1 MHFKTRPSF
10 IATMLFPWGTAS
22 RYAFAHARALAHT
35 GVVFLLLI
43 LFPLTSCRRC
53 PQEYKKS
60 ELNIHLNIHLN
71 VITNGQPEHL
81 PEPEMVRV
89 MFFDPDTYDL
99 YTEAYLPAGG
109 GRVSLPP
116 GRYKLLAYNFD
127 TESILLRNDRNYL
140 SIEAYTNEVSS
151 ALKNSMLNSL
161 QNGLNATK
169 ADNGEEAWNQAL
181 EDMALKPVVYE
192 PDHLF
197 VSRQDIE
204 IMDDEQMQVIE
215 AEAETIIET
224 WKISV
229 NVENR
234 EYISSAR
241 AMLTGMIGSS
251 FIGRPKEEGK
261 SDTDVTLIFDMI
273 PGTDENGND
282 VLTGRFHTFGK
293 NPASDNRMWLSILI
307 RNTGGQTVEWHQD
320 ISDTFLLPDAEEE
333 QIIHVE
339 DDIEV
344 PQPESAG
351 SGGGGFQPG
360 VYDWEQEIIPIDI

>member
-1 MHFKTRPSF
+1 MILKTRPSF
-10 IATMLFPWGTAS
+10 LTTMLSLWGTAS
-22 RYAFAHARALAHT
+22 RFAFAHARALTHT
-35 GVVFLLLI
+35 GITLLL
-43 LFPLTSCRRC
+43 LALPSFTSCRRC
-53 PQEYKKS
+53 PQEIRNI

-71 VITNGQPEHL
+71 VITNGQPERL

-89 MFFDPDTYDL
+89 MFFDPETYDL

-127 TESILLRNDRNYL
+127 TEAILLRNDRNFL

-161 QNGLNATK
+161 QNGQTATRGNTSE
-169 ADNGEEAWNQAL
+169 DAWNQAL
-181 EDMALKPVVYE
+181 QDMAEKPVVYE

-204 IMDDEQMQVIE
+204 IVDLGEMQVID

-273 PGTDENGND
+273 PGTDEEGND

-293 NPASDNRMWLSILI
+293 NPASDNRIWLSILI
-307 RNTGGQTVEWHQD
+307 KNTGGQTVEWHQD

-333 QIIHVE
+333 QILHVD

-344 PQPESAG
+344 PQPETG
-351 SGGGGFQPG
+351 SNGGGGFQPG